1 MQEPQQQKPEQAL
14 HIWEQPL
21 PQPGTGTSTGNPEYY
36 QGTFPTIPCQG
47 TGSSGNT
54 TMVKP
59 DETGTSQFMWT
70 ANPEIK

>member
-36 QGTFPTIPCQG
+36 QGTFPTLPYQG
-47 TGSSGNT
+47 TGSTGTRTSG
-54 TMVKP
+54 KP
-59 DETGTSQFMWT
+59 DETAAGHIMW
-70 ANPEIK
+70 NVDPEAK

>member
-36 QGTFPTIPCQG
+36 QGTFRNTACQG
-47 TGSSGNT
+47 TGT
-54 TMVKP
+54 TGSMASVKP
-59 DETGTSQFMWT
+59 IESGTGHLNWT
-70 ANPEIK
+70 VNPEVK